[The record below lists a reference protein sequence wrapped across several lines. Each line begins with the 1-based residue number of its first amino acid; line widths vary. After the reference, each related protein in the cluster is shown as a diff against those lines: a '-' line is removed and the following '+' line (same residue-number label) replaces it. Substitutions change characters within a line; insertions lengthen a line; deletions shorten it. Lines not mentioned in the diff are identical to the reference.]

1 MNAKFIF
8 GILSLTASFAVIAD
22 QSYYCPQNHGYINL
36 GMTPDQVM
44 AACGQPISQQD
55 SKDPVYQ
62 KIPVQQLF
70 FNNQGTSSAFYGVWN
85 VSTGNN
91 GAQLQVDVVD
101 NKVKA
106 IKVNGS
112 DSNAFSIC
120 RGANIQV
127 GDPVGKVYGACGNP
141 SIANTTFANVPVQTV
156 QKPVIWIYK
165 PGQYQAPVTLTFVNG
180 KLQSINN

>member
-62 KIPVQQLF
+62 KIPVHLQQL
-70 FNNQGTSSAFYGVWN
+70 
-85 VSTGNN
+85 
-91 GAQLQVDVVD
+91 
-101 NKVKA
+101 
-106 IKVNGS
+106 
-112 DSNAFSIC
+112 
-120 RGANIQV
+120 
-127 GDPVGKVYGACGNP
+127 
-141 SIANTTFANVPVQTV
+141 
-156 QKPVIWIYK
+156 
-165 PGQYQAPVTLTFVNG
+165 
-180 KLQSINN
+180 